1 MCVWVYVY
9 VCVYM
14 CVCVCVRA
22 CVCVCMCVCCDEGW
36 ITVAKPPAIVLFLCL
51 PKFHSCNFCS
61 CPVMKWRR
69 GGGGGGG
76 GGAQFMQFI
85 VVTRQ
90 CAMSTVMLRS
100 ILEFPRVD
108 Q

>member
-69 GGGGGGG
+69 GGGGGG
-76 GGAQFMQFI
+76 
-85 VVTRQ
+85 RRR
-90 CAMSTVMLRS
+90 STIYAVHCS
-100 ILEFPRVD
+100 YKAVCNEHCYVKVYS
-108 Q
+108 